1 MKKEENK
8 VNFDMSTLT
17 LSELIKVYEN
27 ITSFLEFLKEKK
39 IIPVKKADD
48 QDE

>member
-8 VNFDMSTLT
+8 INFDMSTLT

-27 ITSFLEFLKEKK
+27 ITAFIAFLNEKR
-39 IIPVKKADD
+39 IVPVKKEE